1 MAYIRD
7 IRRHQEA
14 RLITDHLKDKVREHQ
29 ERPQYPNWPF
39 RSRKGPGL
47 EGEVAVWS
55 WGTENRPCCLR
66 GACGKDRWAGYSG
79 TLGGLGGSY
88 LVA

>member
-14 RLITDHLKDKVREHQ
+14 RLITEHLKDKVRDHQ
-29 ERPQYPNWPF
+29 ERPQYLNWPF

-66 GACGKDRWAGYSG
+66 GGLWEGQVG
-79 TLGGLGGSY
+79 GVLGHT
-88 LVA
+88 